1 MNYHIII
8 YYIAGGNNMEKKP
21 FNKKRL
27 EFWNKVFKIAAV
39 ADIVVMSITAIYC
52 NIAIY
57 SQKKK
62 MEEYLNRLNK

>member
-1 MNYHIII
+1 
-8 YYIAGGNNMEKKP
+8 MEKKH